1 MEILKRN
8 GSKEQYD
15 SGKIAVAIGKSFR
28 STGRDA
34 DMGLIG
40 PMVQEV
46 EDAVYRDE
54 SLRSVEKIQDEVEK
68 VLMAHGFFAEA
79 KNYILYR
86 CTRTEK
92 RRSLSSIL
100 RHFGDGDDAPDGGQ
114 GHLCGGVRTEPALR
128 K

>member
-68 VLMAHGFFAEA
+68 VLMANGFFAEA

-86 CTRTEK
+86 WTRTEK

-100 RHFGDGDDAPDGGQ
+100 RQILSMPGPDTASGSVPGFS
-114 GHLCGGVRTEPALR
+114 AA
-128 K
+128 